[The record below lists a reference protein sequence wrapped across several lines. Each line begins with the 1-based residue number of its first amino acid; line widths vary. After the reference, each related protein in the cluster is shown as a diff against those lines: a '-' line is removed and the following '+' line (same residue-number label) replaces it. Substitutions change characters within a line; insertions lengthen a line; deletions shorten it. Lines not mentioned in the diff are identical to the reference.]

1 MKVIYIAGKY
11 TAPDKKTKKNNI
23 KFDEKTAQQVWKR
36 GMAAICPHLNTKNW
50 DNMIETEEFLEGY
63 LSIVKKC
70 DAVLMLNNWKDSE
83 GAEAEHWLAT
93 TYNVPVFYNVNDLDR
108 WNRMI

>member
-11 TAPDKKTKKNNI
+11 TAPNQKTKKKNI
-23 KFDEKTAQQVWKR
+23 KNAEEAAKAVWKR

-50 DNMIETEEFLEGY
+50 DNLLDTEEFLEGFF
-63 LSIVKKC
+63 SIVKKC
-70 DAVLMLNNWKDSE
+70 DAVLMLNGWKDST

-93 TYNVPVFYNVNDLDR
+93 TYNVPVFYSVNELDS
-108 WNRMI
+108 WNRMV

>member
-11 TAPDKKTKKNNI
+11 TAPDQKTRKKNI
-23 KFDEKTAQQVWKR
+23 KNAEETAKAVWKR

-50 DNMIETEEFLEGY
+50 DNLLDTEEFLEGY
-63 LSIVKKC
+63 FSIVKKC
-70 DAVLMLNNWKDSE
+70 DAVLMLNGWKDST

-93 TYNVPVFYNVNDLDR
+93 TYNVPVFYSVNELDS

>member
-11 TAPDKKTKKNNI
+11 TAPDQKTRKKNI
-23 KFDEKTAQQVWKR
+23 KNAEETAKAVWKR

-50 DNMIETEEFLEGY
+50 DNLLSTEEFLEGY
-63 LSIVKKC
+63 FSIVKKC
-70 DAVLMLNNWKDSE
+70 DAVLMLNGWKDST

-93 TYNVPVFYNVNDLDR
+93 TYNVPVFYSVNELDS